1 MEAYGFAPDGWQE
14 DVVSAWLARRADDSP
29 AYLTCGLAVPRQN
42 GKNGCIEVFE
52 FYKLL
57 VCGERILHTAH
68 QVKTANKSFQRLAAL
83 FSDPAHPEVCAMV
96 ANIRRTNGEQG
107 IYLTNGAYVEYSAR
121 SRGASRG
128 NTYSVVVY
136 DEAQELTDE
145 QVEALM
151 PTLAASP
158 TGYRQLVY
166 TGTPPGPG
174 SPGTVFRRLR
184 DACAGGAPP
193 RNTCWHEWS
202 VEGLPPEG
210 AAFDAVRDDVWATNP
225 AMGLRLSEE
234 FTEGEFAS
242 MSADGFARER
252 LGWWAPA
259 EGAGAPKI
267 GAEAWDRLAADP
279 AEAPAA
285 DKTAFGVKFSPDG
298 SEVALCACD
307 LCGDVALVGLVGTA
321 SLADGT
327 AWLAEYLDSKG
338 GPDEVAAV
346 AVDGLRGK
354 DALLNRL
361 RAAWPR
367 QALMDP
373 GTRGVV
379 AACSMLAEA
388 VGSGALLHLSGEGQG
403 PLDLSAKTSVE
414 RPVGRDGGWAF
425 GGDSPTCIEAAAL
438 ALWAAKTT
446 RRDPGGGCVVL

>member
-307 LCGDVALVGLVGTA
+307 LCGDVALVGLVGT
-321 SLADGT
+321 
-327 AWLAEYLDSKG
+327 
-338 GPDEVAAV
+338 
-346 AVDGLRGK
+346 
-354 DALLNRL
+354 
-361 RAAWPR
+361 WPR